1 LAEDLGHHLDI
12 LDVSAAVW
20 VPTNWNAG
28 AKVIL
33 KDGND
38 QEIRQMNTYG
48 IDYDFIE
55 LLEMKIVQGRSFSR
69 SMADTG
75 SYIINE
81 TAARSLNRENLIG
94 TKLALWGKEG
104 PIVGVVK
111 KLASEKPM
119 GQPYG
124 ISSAFF

>member
-1 LAEDLGHHLDI
+1 
-12 LDVSAAVW
+12 
-20 VPTNWNAG
+20 
-28 AKVIL
+28 
-33 KDGND
+33 
-38 QEIRQMNTYG
+38 MNTYG